1 MSKNTGRASGASQAF
16 SRLSTPRTQ
25 TQINPTPVPAPKNP
39 SSVAPAEKKTSKYT
53 LLLSD
58 DDALMWDQL
67 AMTLRRDLGR
77 KIDKSAMVRALVYLA
92 AEDEDLR
99 RELTDVLRREGVTA

>member
-1 MSKNTGRASGASQAF
+1 MSKNTGRASSASRAFGQLAAPKKQAQ
-16 SRLSTPRTQ
+16 PEAA
-25 TQINPTPVPAPKNP
+25 PAPKPKNP
-39 SSVAPAEKKTSKYT
+39 SPVAKTDKPSKYT

-77 KIDKSAMVRALVYLA
+77 KVDKSAMVRALVYLA

-99 RELTDVLRREGVTA
+99 RELAEVLRREGVTA

>member
-1 MSKNTGRASGASQAF
+1 MSKNTGRASNASQAF
-16 SRLSTPRTQ
+16 SRLSPPKT
-25 TQINPTPVPAPKNP
+25 PTPLEASSAPKP
-39 SSVAPAEKKTSKYT
+39 KKTSSVAVKADKPSKYT

-77 KIDKSAMVRALVYLA
+77 KVDKSAMVRALVYLA

-99 RELTDVLRREGVTA
+99 RELTEVLRREGVTA

>member
-1 MSKNTGRASGASQAF
+1 MSRNSGRASGASQAF
-16 SRLSTPRTQ
+16 SRLSTSK
-25 TQINPTPVPAPKNP
+25 TPVEPSSTPAPKKP
-39 SSVAPAEKKTSKYT
+39 SPVAATSIEKKTSKYT

-99 RELTDVLRREGVTA
+99 RELTEVLRREGVTA

>member
-1 MSKNTGRASGASQAF
+1 MSKNTGRASNASQAF
-16 SRLSTPRTQ
+16 SRLSPPKT
-25 TQINPTPVPAPKNP
+25 PTPGAGATAPPPQNTRSIEREAAHP
-39 SSVAPAEKKTSKYT
+39 RKKT

-77 KIDKSAMVRALVYLA
+77 KVDKSAMVRALVYLA

-99 RELTDVLRREGVTA
+99 RELTEVLRREGVTA